1 MLLDIFQI
9 FSELFI
15 RQLWTAVIIY
25 KLSHFEKQA
34 FVKKVFLKISQNS
47 QENTMSESFFNKVA
61 DLKPATVLKRDSVI
75 GVSQLI
81 W

>member
-1 MLLDIFQI
+1 MP
-9 FSELFI
+9 
-15 RQLWTAVIIY
+15 
-25 KLSHFEKQA
+25 
-34 FVKKVFLKISQNS
+34 
-47 QENTMSESFFNKVA
+47 ESFFNKVA